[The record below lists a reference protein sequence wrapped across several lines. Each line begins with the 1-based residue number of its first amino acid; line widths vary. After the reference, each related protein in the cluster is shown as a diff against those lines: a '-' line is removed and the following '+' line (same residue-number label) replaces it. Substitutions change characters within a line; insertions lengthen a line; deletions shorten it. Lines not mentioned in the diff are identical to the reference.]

1 MAAAPC
7 AVAVEGGRCAWRLA
21 PHGRLLLQRRK
32 EGAETNL
39 AGVPGLGSQQWAI
52 PGRLTGHESDLHPPR
67 RKHRQRRRALP
78 RSRDDRADGER
89 PRTGARGRGELD
101 AKSEEPQVGKE
112 CVRTCSYWWSPYQ

>member
-52 PGRLTGHESDLHPPR
+52 PGRLTGHERDLPPPR
-67 RKHRQRRRALP
+67 RKHRQRRRDRNSDWYGKRVSVRVARGG
-78 RSRDDRADGER
+78 RSRN
-89 PRTGARGRGELD
+89 
-101 AKSEEPQVGKE
+101 KKN
-112 CVRTCSYWWSPYQ
+112 